1 MSGNISLFFLV
12 CFPLLG
18 SLLVYIIGR
27 YDKTVRDYG
36 VQFICICE
44 LLLFFGM
51 LVQYLNQPI
60 PLVFDLKDFCGMG
73 LHLKMDGF
81 RVLYGTIAAFMWALT
96 SLLSKQYF
104 GHYHNR
110 NRYYFFFLVT
120 LGATVGVFLSADL
133 YTTFIFFEMMSF
145 TSYVWVVHDEKK
157 ESLRAGS
164 TYLAVAVIGGLVM
177 LMGLFLLYDTIG
189 TLTISEIWPAVQDGR
204 KEMEKVIASSSFVP
218 ESEMASGIKSLT
230 EYQARLYAAGFCM
243 LFGFGA
249 KAGMFP
255 LHGWLPTAHP
265 VAPAPA
271 SAVLSGVI
279 TKAGVLGI
287 IRSVY
292 YVAGPDMIKG
302 TWVQYTWIILS
313 ILTIFM
319 GSMMAYKEKVLKKR
333 LAYSTVSQ
341 VSYIL
346 FGLSV
351 MQPIA
356 FVGALMHVIF
366 HSLVKNTLFVS
377 AGAII
382 CKTGKTKVR
391 QLVGIGK
398 EMPVTMW
405 CFTLVSLTLIGIP
418 PTSAFVSKWYLISG
432 ALDSGIPGLS
442 WVGPVV
448 LLISAL
454 LTAGY
459 LLTISIKAFFPG
471 EDYDYTK
478 LVNHEPTWRMLLP
491 MVVMTALAVI
501 LGIWPSGLMK
511 IFADIAAS
519 VL

>member
-1 MSGNISLFFLV
+1 MDINNYFLVFPVLLPIFAGVLLMFLKFGKREHMQLYILTILIVDLASIGWIALQPEDTLTLSPFFIAEGLHVFFHVDILSKIFSVLTAFVWLMVGIASFEYMAHEKNEQRFYCFYLVVGGVLSALAFSGNLLTMYVFYELMTLTSMPLVMHNLSHEAIMAGLKYLFYSVAGAFMVLFGFFL
-12 CFPLLG
+12 FNAEG
-18 SLLVYIIGR
+18 
-27 YDKTVRDYG
+27 
-36 VQFICICE
+36 
-44 LLLFFGM
+44 
-51 LVQYLNQPI
+51 
-60 PLVFDLKDFCGMG
+60 
-73 LHLKMDGF
+73 
-81 RVLYGTIAAFMWALT
+81 RVLYFSPGGIINEANPPGIMLFA
-96 SLLSKQYF
+96 
-104 GHYHNR
+104 
-110 NRYYFFFLVT
+110 
-120 LGATVGVFLSADL
+120 VFLM
-133 YTTFIFFEMMSF
+133 I
-145 TSYVWVVHDEKK
+145 V
-157 ESLRAGS
+157 
-164 TYLAVAVIGGLVM
+164 
-177 LMGLFLLYDTIG
+177 
-189 TLTISEIWPAVQDGR
+189 
-204 KEMEKVIASSSFVP
+204 
-218 ESEMASGIKSLT
+218 
-230 EYQARLYAAGFCM
+230 
-243 LFGFGA
+243 GFGT

-255 LHGWLPTAHP
+255 MHGWLPTAHP

-313 ILTIFM
+313 VLTIFM
-319 GSMMAYKEKVLKKR
+319 GSMMAYKEKILKKR

-351 MQPIA
+351 MQPVA

-418 PTSAFVSKWYLISG
+418 PTSAFVSIWYLISG
-432 ALDSGIPGLS
+432 ALDSGILGLS
-442 WVGPVV
+442 WIGPIV

-459 LLTISIKAFFPG
+459 LLTISIKAFLPG
-471 EDYDYTK
+471 EDYNYAK
-478 LVNHEPTWRMLLP
+478 LVNHEPTWRMLMP
-491 MVVMTALAVI
+491 MIVMTALAVI
-501 LGIWPSGLMK
+501 LGIWPGGLMK
-511 IFADIAAS
+511 MFADIAAS

>member
-1 MSGNISLFFLV
+1 
-12 CFPLLG
+12 
-18 SLLVYIIGR
+18 
-27 YDKTVRDYG
+27 
-36 VQFICICE
+36 
-44 LLLFFGM
+44 
-51 LVQYLNQPI
+51 
-60 PLVFDLKDFCGMG
+60 
-73 LHLKMDGF
+73 
-81 RVLYGTIAAFMWALT
+81 
-96 SLLSKQYF
+96 
-104 GHYHNR
+104 
-110 NRYYFFFLVT
+110 
-120 LGATVGVFLSADL
+120 
-133 YTTFIFFEMMSF
+133 
-145 TSYVWVVHDEKK
+145 
-157 ESLRAGS
+157 
-164 TYLAVAVIGGLVM
+164 
-177 LMGLFLLYDTIG
+177 
-189 TLTISEIWPAVQDGR
+189 
-204 KEMEKVIASSSFVP
+204 
-218 ESEMASGIKSLT
+218 
-230 EYQARLYAAGFCM
+230 
-243 LFGFGA
+243 
-249 KAGMFP
+249 
-255 LHGWLPTAHP
+255 
-265 VAPAPA
+265 
-271 SAVLSGVI
+271 
-279 TKAGVLGI
+279 
-287 IRSVY
+287 
-292 YVAGPDMIKG
+292 MIKG

-333 LAYSTVSQ
+333 MAYSTVSQ

-346 FGLSV
+346 FGLSM

-501 LGIWPSGLMK
+501 LGIWPAGLMK